1 MSDTKVWSHCN
12 NCNKKTNHEV
22 IYKHEV
28 PGPEEYHCR
37 TDYSIVKCMGCDR
50 VSFRYLFND
59 FEEAF
64 QTGPDHDDWDY
75 PVEEKTYPLEIH
87 NSGIDD
93 LSYVPEIVQ
102 DIYNET
108 LSALKEQALTLAGL
122 GFRATIEA
130 ICNDQNIPG
139 RNLETRITNL
149 WKAGLI
155 SKKDSERLHSIRFLG
170 NDAAHDIK
178 TPSKRSIATAQKII
192 EHMIVTVYILPKEA
206 SRTLETVIDDFEQF
220 KTLLKEQLEQYELG
234 DERTIAAFLG
244 KDRRRLLNKLPEF
257 ERQLHQEISSNQCN
271 YLTIGTIRAVNGQ
284 NLQFYI
290 KP

>member
-1 MSDTKVWSHCN
+1 MSDEKVWSHCN

-22 IYKHEV
+22 LCKHEV

-37 TDYSIVKCMGCDR
+37 TDYSIVRCLGCDH

-59 FEEAF
+59 FEQAY
-64 QTGPDHDDWDY
+64 QIGPDQDDWDY
-75 PVEEKTYPLEIH
+75 PVEEKTYPFEIN

-102 DIYNET
+102 SIYNET
-108 LSALKEQALTLAGL
+108 LSALREEALILAGL

-149 WKAGLI
+149 WKGGLI
-155 SKKDSERLHSIRFLG
+155 SKRDSERLHSIRFLG

-178 TPSKRSIATAQKII
+178 TPSKRPIRTAQKII
-192 EHMIVTVYILPKEA
+192 EHLIVTVYILSKEA
-206 SRTLETVIDDFEQF
+206 SRTLETVIDGFEKF
-220 KTLLKEQLEQYELG
+220 KELLINKLKEYASG
-234 DERTIAAFLG
+234 DEMTIAAFLG

-257 ERQLHQEISSNQCN
+257 ERQLHLEIASNQWAD
-271 YLTIGTIRAVNGQ
+271 LTVGALKAVNGQ